1 MPNPMKTDKHHLL
14 YSALVRILRP
24 LIRILL
30 RNGISYGTFADFA
43 KWLFVDVAEREFGI
57 SGRKQSISRVS
68 VITGLTR
75 KEVMRVRR
83 LPQPDDRESA
93 ESYNRASRVIS
104 GWRRDPHFLDA
115 EGNPSVLAATGEE
128 RSFSEL
134 VRRYSGDMPFRAVLD
149 ELVRVGTVEIDAA
162 GRVRLRARAYLPARD
177 DGMKIHILGTDVS
190 SLITTID
197 HNLQANQTPF
207 FQRKVKYDNLPEE
220 ILPRFREMSAE
231 SAQGL
236 LEKFDRWLSRHDR
249 DANPSVKGTGRRT
262 AGLGIYYFEE
272 PTDQKD

>member
-1 MPNPMKTDKHHLL
+1 M
-14 YSALVRILRP
+14 R
-24 LIRILL
+24 
-30 RNGISYGTFADFA
+30 
-43 KWLFVDVAEREFGI
+43 
-57 SGRKQSISRVS
+57 
-68 VITGLTR
+68 LTR
-75 KEVMRVRR
+75 RTFI
-83 LPQPDDRESA
+83 QASA
-93 ESYNRASRVIS
+93 ATS
-104 GWRRDPHFLDA
+104 GL
-115 EGNPSVLAATGEE
+115 LAAGCATQPPVSAAMAPRKLKGGAPAK
-128 RSFSEL
+128 
-134 VRRYSGDMPFRAVLD
+134 GDWVASTCQGCTQWCAIQVF
-149 ELVRVGTVEIDAA
+149 VED

-197 HNLQANQTPF
+197 HNLQANHTPF
-207 FQRKVKYDNLPEE
+207 FQRKVRYDNLPEE

>member
-1 MPNPMKTDKHHLL
+1 MKTDKHHLL

-43 KWLFVDVAEREFGI
+43 KWLFVEVAEREFGI
-57 SGRKQSISRVS
+57 AGRKQSISRVS

-93 ESYNRASRVIS
+93 ERYNRASRVIS
-104 GWRRDPHFLDA
+104 GWRRDPEFLDA
-115 EGNPSVLAATGEE
+115 EGGPAVLAATGDE

-149 ELVRVGTVEIDAA
+149 ELVRVGTAEIDES
-162 GRVRLRARAYLPARD
+162 GRVHLRSRAYLPAKD

-197 HNLQANQTPF
+197 HNLQADQEPL

-220 ILPRFREMSAE
+220 ILPQFRVMAAK
-231 SAQGL
+231 SAQSL
-236 LEKFDRWLSRHDR
+236 LEKLDRWLARHDR
-249 DANPSVKGTGRRT
+249 DVNPAVKGTGRQA

-272 PTDQKD
+272 PTDEKD

>member
-1 MPNPMKTDKHHLL
+1 MPNPMNTDKHHLL
-14 YSALVRILRP
+14 HSALVRILRP

-57 SGRKQSISRVS
+57 TGRKQSISRVS

-75 KEVMRVRR
+75 KEVMRIRR

-93 ESYNRASRVIS
+93 EKYNRASRVIA
-104 GWRRDPHFLDA
+104 GWRGDPEFLDA
-115 EGNPSVLAATGEE
+115 KGNPAVLAVTGEA

-134 VRRYSGDMPFRAVLD
+134 VRRFSGDMPFRAVLD
-149 ELVRVGTVEIDAA
+149 ELLRVGTVELDEA
-162 GRVRLRARAYLPARD
+162 GHVRLRSRAYLPAKD
-177 DGMKIHILGTDVS
+177 DGMKIHILGTDVN

-197 HNLQANQTPF
+197 HNLQADQQPL

-220 ILPRFREMSAE
+220 ILPQFRVMSAE
-231 SAQGL
+231 SGQSL
-236 LEKFDRWLSRHDR
+236 LEKLDRWLSRHDR
-249 DANPSVKGTGRRT
+249 DVNPSVKGTGRYS

-272 PTDQKD
+272 PTDEKD